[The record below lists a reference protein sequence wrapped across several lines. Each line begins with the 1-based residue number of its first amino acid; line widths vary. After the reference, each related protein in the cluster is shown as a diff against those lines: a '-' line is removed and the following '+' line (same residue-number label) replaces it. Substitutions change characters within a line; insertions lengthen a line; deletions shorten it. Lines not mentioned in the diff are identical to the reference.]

1 MNEQQRKQKKTMRL
15 KHSYPFII
23 AATILAFASCT
34 IVETTAPDGT
44 RTTTTT
50 ISGEGIAIGAAGAVM
65 AANAVSGDK

>member
-1 MNEQQRKQKKTMRL
+1 MNAQPRKQKKTMKL

-23 AATILAFASCT
+23 AVTILAFASCT

>member
-1 MNEQQRKQKKTMRL
+1 MNEPQRKQKKTMKL
-15 KHSYPFII
+15 KHSYPFVV

-50 ISGEGIAIGAAGAVM
+50 ISGEGIAIGAAGAAM
-65 AANAVSGDK
+65 AVNAVSGDK

>member
-1 MNEQQRKQKKTMRL
+1 MKI
-15 KHSYPFII
+15 KHSLPFVI

-34 IVETTAPDGT
+34 VTENISPDGT

-65 AANAVSGDK
+65 AANAVSGYK

>member
-1 MNEQQRKQKKTMRL
+1 MREPQKKQNKNMKL
-15 KHSYPFII
+15 KHSLAFVI

>member
-1 MNEQQRKQKKTMRL
+1 MKL
-15 KHSYPFII
+15 KHSYPFVI

-50 ISGEGIAIGAAGAVM
+50 ISGEGIAIGAAGAAM
-65 AANAVSGDK
+65 AINAVSDEK

>member
-1 MNEQQRKQKKTMRL
+1 MKL

>member
-1 MNEQQRKQKKTMRL
+1 MNAQPRKQKKTMKL
-15 KHSYPFII
+15 KHSYPFVV
-23 AATILAFASCT
+23 AATIIALSACT

>member
-1 MNEQQRKQKKTMRL
+1 MNEPQRKQKKTMKL
-15 KHSYPFII
+15 KHSYPFVV

>member
-1 MNEQQRKQKKTMRL
+1 MRL